1 MRISYTEW
9 MKNPAKWMKKAA
21 EYHHN
26 MNAARERFQRW
37 AHTPE
42 GQDRIKAYLEKQGY
56 APDENG

>member
-1 MRISYTEW
+1 

-26 MNAARERFQRW
+26 MNAARERFLRW